1 MRKRN
6 LFTIGLWVL
15 LILFANGNLFG
26 QVRASRGVLQRPLFP
41 DSLPTGCQLLYNLG
55 HSYDNNHEPQKCYDT
70 LKKFIETCPLW
81 PNSCLAFGHMMAS
94 VQSLQK
100 DTSVWSRYRHWLESV
115 LYLNRVD
122 PEYFC
127 ICVENIAGTFVSSK
141 DTTEQ
146 QAWAA
151 TNKSLAVIKWLLD
164 HTTCDT
170 GTLRREYVQARKGQ
184 YETWLN
190 DTTIKLDTTLPSMH
204 DLGLDSILNLH
215 FSGVGS
221 QPTIYAGV
229 LSSMSVSENPLRKAT
244 LLRVDLD
251 RAVYLK
257 VDVLD
262 ELGRTVLGDESG
274 HTYSPGRHEL
284 PLDLSGQASG
294 AYYLRVSLGDGEV
307 RTLKLIKKE

>member
-1 MRKRN
+1 MSAAVQ
-6 LFTIGLWVL
+6 GL
-15 LILFANGNLFG
+15 
-26 QVRASRGVLQRPLFP
+26 R
-41 DSLPTGCQLLYNLG
+41 
-55 HSYDNNHEPQKCYDT
+55 
-70 LKKFIETCPLW
+70 
-81 PNSCLAFGHMMAS
+81 
-94 VQSLQK
+94 K
-100 DTSVWSRYRHWLESV
+100 DTSVWLRYRTWLESV

-146 QAWAA
+146 LGWVA
-151 TNKSLAVIKWLLD
+151 TNKSLAVLKGLLD
-164 HTTCDT
+164 HTPCDT
-170 GTLRREYVQARKGQ
+170 QMLRRDYTQARKGQ

-190 DTTIKLDTTLPSMH
+190 GTTIKLDTTLPSMH

-221 QPTIYAGV
+221 QPTLYAGV
-229 LSSMSVSENPLRKAT
+229 LSSMAVSENPLRKTT
-244 LLRVDLD
+244 LLRFDLD

-274 HTYSPGRHEL
+274 HSYNPGRHEL

-307 RTLKLIKKE
+307 RTLKLIKNE